1 MSTAL
6 YSRAAVAGSGL
17 GFDDLS
23 IVAAPP
29 PTHNDKPLPSAIAG
43 ASKPG
48 HGPRSQ
54 APLAWRAPAAPQP
67 RVRRRALAAAAALCL
82 AGLPGLAAAY
92 GGCSPY
98 LGQVVINEVRIG
110 ASNKVDAKNQVE
122 LYNSGNVAPAVWQTW
137 TLYSIGGGS
146 KSKTTNKSVT
156 PLNSG
161 FTANGQFIYNNSAKV
176 WLQNANGLSDYV
188 VVVDANGDYVAIFT
202 IEGPAPSV
210 PGCMGTMT
218 VVQSTGKSDA
228 NSDIMRPTDGTGAWP
243 STIPNITYNTIGRTN
258 ACTLGSDLVV
268 AMSADNH
275 AAIQNSTTVT
285 YTVTAFNNSCSNNV
299 AGVKIL
305 TTNTNATYLGSL
317 SASTGTGTTSL
328 SGTGHLWNIGT
339 LNAGVVATLTLS
351 GKPTTLGTLTTT
363 ASVNAPS
370 SGLVNTSDD
379 SDTENVSVQQYNYVG
394 FDVGTDSVT
403 EGTDFNYAATIDLD
417 IASSKAVTVNYSVS
431 GTAGAD
437 DTNLPASGSV
447 IIAAGDTS
455 ADINFTITN
464 DSVHE
469 PTKSIVL
476 TITSVTSTD
485 ATVKLGTTPLGYYP
499 SETITLYDDDPASVD
514 HYELNV
520 PSASLACLA
529 STVTIT
535 ACADTSSPCTS
546 ASTTVSGSTATLAAS
561 AGSLAATSVS
571 FNASGVASTTLSYSG
586 AANGATSTVTLS
598 GESTVATN
606 SRKCCPNGSSCSV
619 ANSCSST
626 FSTAGFV
633 IASSAGGASTT
644 LPTQTA
650 GTASSSYVL
659 RAVKT
664 GTSTQACQAAIT
676 GSTTVNWAYQ
686 CNNPTTC
693 STGNRMVLTG
703 NSATTIAAN
712 PNSGVSS
719 YLSVPMTFDSNGN
732 APFSFNYSDVGQV
745 TLYATKAAS
754 GSLLTSLSG
763 NSNAFVVKPA
773 GFVLSGIKCSSYTAG
788 ACATSAIAT
797 PGNNPAA
804 ASAAGTAFIPAGQAF
819 SATVTAVDS
828 TSAAVP
834 NFGKETSAEGVTLTP
849 ALVLP
854 AGGNAGTLANP
865 AAFGSFS
872 SGVATGTSFSYS
884 EVGII
889 TLTPSL
895 ASGSYLGTGSAVTGT
910 TTGNVGRFIPNHFT
924 TAVTPGCSGSFTY
937 SGQPLTASVTAK
949 NAAGTTVQNYAS
961 STGFSKAVTLSDGAS
976 LGTGSLTGNGIAAT
990 AFSAGVA
997 SATPTYTYTSKLTSP
1012 ATLIVRAADADGVGS
1027 SGYTEGSG
1035 LLRSGR
1041 LRLSNGYGRETAS
1054 LQLALQAEYWTGT
1067 SWLLNS
1073 SDSCTSIP
1081 AAAVA
1086 FSNKRNNIGAGT
1098 SAWSTTASGT
1108 SLAAGSG
1115 LLTLSAPSP
1124 TATGAIDI
1132 ALNLGSTTADQSCLS
1147 THPASTGAGLA
1158 WLRSQ
1163 NGNCVATYDRD
1174 PSGRA
1179 SFGIYT
1185 PETKKTVHVRELF

>member
-1 MSTAL
+1 LVGLSRARRLAALFALLLPALAAHATNYTFPGSLPAGCSGSGGNYTCPSGLTLTGGDTITIASPKPATITITGGFTTNQGSTVGNANPADLTLIISGNLNVGTSTVVNASITAGSVTINSNTTDFTAVNGDIISTGSGASGLVSIGQYSNVNGDITSTSANVTLNTNVTVTGSVSTAGTITIGQ
-6 YSRAAVAGSGL
+6 SAFITGSVTGTSGTIQL
-17 GFDDLS
+17 NNLANVGGAITVTSGAITL
-23 IVAAPP
+23 AQ
-29 PTHNDKPLPSAIAG
+29 SAIASSCVKASTTGTITLNNQAVAAGVCCGGSCTSSCVSNGSGSAMPPVCTSLATTTIAIDNDSSIEIAGKDKTTSATWLHTVG
-43 ASKPG
+43 AGTNRILVVGIS
-48 HGPRSQ
+48 
-54 APLAWRAPAAPQP
+54 LADTTSPTS
-67 RVRRRALAAAAALCL
+67 VTYGGAALTSL
-82 AGLPGLAAAY
+82 
-92 GGCSPY
+92 
-98 LGQVVINEVRIG
+98 
-110 ASNKVDAKNQVE
+110 
-122 LYNSGNVAPAVWQTW
+122 
-137 TLYSIGGGS
+137 GGGS
-146 KSKTTNKSVT
+146 AGS
-156 PLNSG
+156 
-161 FTANGQFIYNNSAKV
+161 ANRTEIWYKLAPTV
-176 WLQNANGLSDYV
+176 GL
-188 VVVDANGDYVAIFT
+188 
-202 IEGPAPSV
+202 
-210 PGCMGTMT
+210 
-218 VVQSTGKSDA
+218 
-228 NSDIMRPTDGTGAWP
+228 
-243 STIPNITYNTIGRTN
+243 
-258 ACTLGSDLVV
+258 
-268 AMSADNH
+268 
-275 AAIQNSTTVT
+275 
-285 YTVTAFNNSCSNNV
+285 
-299 AGVKIL
+299 
-305 TTNTNATYLGSL
+305 
-317 SASTGTGTTSL
+317 
-328 SGTGHLWNIGT
+328 
-339 LNAGVVATLTLS
+339 ATLAVNFAAA
-351 GKPTTLGTLTTT
+351 KPVIAGAVSFTGVQQSAPTATFNSSSAGSTT
-363 ASVNAPS
+363 ASVT
-370 SGLVNTSDD
+370 VTSIAG
-379 SDTENVSVQQYNYVG
+379 QMI
-394 FDVGTDSVT
+394 FDAVT
-403 EGTDFNYAATIDLD
+403 AESAATSITNSTQRQHWNLCPDPCGPAEVYSGGATK
-417 IASSKAVTVNYSVS
+417 ASSS
-431 GTAGAD
+431 
-437 DTNLPASGSV
+437 
-447 IIAAGDTS
+447 
-455 ADINFTITN
+455 
-464 DSVHE
+464 
-469 PTKSIVL
+469 
-476 TITSVTSTD
+476 TSVTSSWT
-485 ATVKLGTTPLGYYP
+485 LGVSKAWSIGSL
-499 SETITLYDDDPASVD
+499 SLQPASAAVD
-514 HYELNV
+514 HYETSL

-1163 NGNCVATYDRD
+1163 NGNCVTTYDRD

-1185 PETKKTVHVRELF
+1185 PESKKTVHVRELF